1 MKGRHLLWQFLAV
14 ILVLGA
20 SDSGN
25 AREVP
30 TYAYHSYEKYKTRPH
45 FRAFVI
51 TSTWKQYGVATYYYR
66 SSSIDAAIAGALDN
80 CQKIAMDGKSAA
92 TSFDCKLHS
101 IGNIFVY
108 RMNDEELDTA
118 KKLYKQNPSATNENL
133 AGFIPGKSSIES
145 APTLAVEDHD
155 DAKLCKIALTG
166 SKTYWETRPV
176 FLPYVKEAKRRGFS
190 IEGCRSKLG
199 LARSTPTPEAEP
211 VTDEQALKRNVK
223 FERAFS
229 DYLEIQFGV
238 EFDGFDSLK
247 IRKVSGQIL
256 AVDIKYFYSAS
267 DVSQRPARASTN
279 FQKIGS
285 SYKIIEFES
294 LFPSA
299 SQLRKLG
306 RSEAGGSY

>member
-1 MKGRHLLWQFLAV
+1 MVLA
-14 ILVLGA
+14 A

-25 AREVP
+25 AGEVP
-30 TYAYHSYEKYKTRPH
+30 TYAYHYYDQYKTRPH

-51 TSTWKQYGVATYYYR
+51 TSIWKRYGVATYYYR

-108 RMNDEELDTA
+108 RMSDEELDTA
-118 KKLYKQNPSATNENL
+118 KKLYKQNRSATNENL

-176 FLPYVKEAKRRGFS
+176 FLPYVKEAKRRGLS

-199 LARSTPTPEAEP
+199 LATSTPAPEP
-211 VTDEQALKRNVK
+211 VTDEQALKQSVK
-223 FERAFS
+223 FERALS

-238 EFDGFDSLK
+238 EFDGFDSLEIK
-247 IRKVSGQIL
+247 KVSGQIL
-256 AVDIKYFYSAS
+256 TVDVRYFYSAN
-267 DVSQRPARASTN
+267 DLSQRPARASTN
-279 FQKIGS
+279 VRKIGS
-285 SYKIIEFES
+285 SYKIVEFKS
-294 LFPSA
+294 IFPSA